1 MKIQNKKIIITTL
14 LSFPFLLNLSW
25 YIKLTPSYSIVGL
38 FETDLLGASAIVS
51 SIFLI
56 PIVLVIILR
65 SALFKKE
72 KIKWD

>member
-72 KIKWD
+72 KIK